1 MIYTDFLYLAEL
13 VGTAV
18 FAITGALA
26 AQGKRLDILGV
37 VVVGVVTAIGGGT
50 LRDMFMDAYPIGWV
64 RDDAYLWTAV
74 LSSVAAFILCRYWR
88 YPRRV
93 LLVLDG
99 MGLALFAIMGAQKA
113 MFYQMSPIIVV
124 MMGMMTG
131 CAGGIIRDIITR
143 QVPLMLQRDGELYAT
158 CALLGSLMYVSLHGL
173 VDERDLAW
181 VSMLFI
187 FVLRLAA
194 IFGNLRLPE
203 FVVAGHR
210 LEPHPKKDQENDPS

>member
-1 MIYTDFLYLAEL
+1 MIYSEFIYIAEL

-18 FAITGALA
+18 FSITGALA

-37 VVVGVVTAIGGGT
+37 VVVGIVTALGGGT
-50 LRDMFMDAYPIGWV
+50 LRDIVMDAYPIGWV
-64 RDDAYLWTAV
+64 RDTSYLWTAI
-74 LSSVAAFILCRYWR
+74 LSAIAAFILCRYWR
-88 YPRRV
+88 YPRRI

-113 MFYQMSPIIVV
+113 MFYNMPPVIVV
-124 MMGMMTG
+124 MMGVMTG
-131 CAGGIIRDIITR
+131 CAGGMIRDIITR
-143 QVPLMLQRDGELYAT
+143 QVPLMLQRDGELYVT
-158 CALLGSLMYVSLHGL
+158 CALLGSLLYVSLHGYM
-173 VDERDLAW
+173 DPRDLALGA
-181 VSMLFI
+181 MLFI
-187 FVLRLAA
+187 FVLRMAA